1 MLRGLFVSAM
11 LVMQAV
17 PAWAIDG
24 FAVEVG
30 QDRKTDM
37 ARIAAQWQWS
47 KRLLQGQAWHVG
59 GYWDL
64 SVAQWER
71 DQATPGDRKQVTEIG
86 LTPVFRLQGND
97 LRGLYL
103 EGGIGA
109 HLLSATQLGDK
120 RFSTAFQANTSDS
133 AIASVH
139 AVQWTSATATS
150 ICPMRI
156 SKSPTTASMR
166 TNCVFSTGFSSAFP
180 AFARRQLPLRLK

>member
-1 MLRGLFVSAM
+1 MKYITITTILRGLFVSAM

-47 KRLLQGQAWHVG
+47 KRWLQGQSWHAG

-71 DQATPGDRKQVTEIG
+71 DQVTPDDRKQVIEIG

-97 LRGLYL
+97 LRGLFL

-109 HLLSATQLGDK
+109 HLLSATRLGDK
-120 RFSTAFQANTSDS
+120 RFSTAFQFGE
-133 AIASVH
+133 H
-139 AVQWTSATATS
+139 L
-150 ICPMRI
+150 
-156 SKSPTTASMR
+156 
-166 TNCVFSTGFSSAFP
+166 GFGYRFG
-180 AFARRQLPLRLK
+180 ARGAMDVSYRYQHLSNADIKKPNDGINAHQLRLLYWFQ

>member
-1 MLRGLFVSAM
+1 MKYLTITTMLRGLFVSAM

-47 KRLLQGQAWHVG
+47 KRWLQGQAWHVG

-120 RFSTAFQANTSDS
+120 RFSTAFQFGE
-133 AIASVH
+133 H
-139 AVQWTSATATS
+139 L
-150 ICPMRI
+150 
-156 SKSPTTASMR
+156 
-166 TNCVFSTGFSSAFP
+166 GFGYRFGVRGAMDVSYRYQHLSNADIKKP
-180 AFARRQLPLRLK
+180 NDGINAHQLRLLYWFQ